1 MHFFC
6 ISDPSLI
13 AYALLLLLDCSL
25 GGGET
30 GDRNAER

>member
-13 AYALLLLLDCSL
+13 AYALLLLLDRSLCCS
-25 GGGET
+25 ES